1 MTTITITSGETGES
15 RKYELDML
23 SQASYGC
30 ERCHKQS
37 TLKMVQGNKGIMCLC
52 KECREPVNLYISDV
66 VMRDKDKVLSLL
78 DWIDSMNPAVMLIST
93 KSTALQCTDTKA
105 LTVKL
110 KEKYKMKL
118 TKSPRIVQPIL

>member
-1 MTTITITSGETGES
+1 MTTITITSGKTGES
-15 RKYELDML
+15 RKYDLDML
-23 SQASYGC
+23 SQTSYGC
-30 ERCHKQS
+30 ERCHKHS

-66 VMRDKDKVLSLL
+66 VIRDKAKLLSLL
-78 DWIDSMNPAVMLIST
+78 DWIEGVDPAVMLISV
-93 KSTALQCTDTKA
+93 KSTALKCTDTKA

-118 TKSPRIVQPIL
+118 TRSPRIVQPIL

>member
-15 RKYELDML
+15 RKYDLDML
-23 SQASYGC
+23 SKASYGC

-37 TLKMVQGNKGIMCLC
+37 TLKMVQGNTGIMCLC

-66 VMRDKDKVLSLL
+66 VVRDKAKLLSLL
-78 DWIDSMNPAVMLIST
+78 DWIEGVNPAVMLISV
-93 KSTALQCTDTKA
+93 KSTALKCTDTKDMA
-105 LTVKL
+105 VRL